1 MEIVIFVLGI
11 LVGAAVFLLSA
22 AISIPTAHYGVVV
35 RFNERTGR
43 VLNEGLNFIW
53 PFIEKALIYSYELR
67 TDPLEAEVFS
77 KDRQETSLKGSIQW
91 RPDFKNL
98 RRFVE
103 IPENT
108 ILVGLKDAIKSEIGK
123 IAGAKDSQVFISERP
138 QLEVLINSI
147 FRLERPPHLHLNFG
161 WTEKEG
167 YLISVEMGDS
177 MSKWIQKVQKYVEAL
192 KKGGEAG
199 EKKAKELSEKLAKIS
214 ETEWKILPVK
224 NPGTE
229 EAEWDV
235 LRFYE
240 LNASRVKIMLE
251 MVDEEDEQSL
261 IEALYG
267 INISIFRLA
276 DVDFAEA
283 TKKAMEQKKQ
293 IGLKIEAAKQQQKWK
308 LEIMDEL
315 MAKGLDAEKAS
326 NAADVLMGIATPR
339 QVISIEGGNVLP
351 LMNITP
357 QQKGGK

>member
-43 VLNEGLNFIW
+43 FLNEGLNFIW

-77 KDRQETSLKGSIQW
+77 KDRQATSLKGSIQW

-161 WTEKEG
+161 WNEEG

-177 MSKWIQKVQKYVEAL
+177 MSKWIQKVQKCVEAL
-192 KKGGEAG
+192 KNRGKAG
-199 EKKAKELSEKLAKIS
+199 EKKAEELSEKLAKLS
-214 ETEWKILPVK
+214 GAEWKILPVK
-224 NPGTE
+224 NLGTE

-240 LNASRVKIMLE
+240 LNAPKVKIMLE
-251 MVDEEDEQSL
+251 IVDEEDEQSL

-267 INISIFRLA
+267 INISIFRIA

-293 IGLKIEAAKQQQKWK
+293 IGLRIEAAKQQQKWK

-315 MAKGLDAEKAS
+315 IAKGLDAEKAS